1 MNFQTQYRSH
11 ERFVSNVGTPIKD
24 VLSPVFDKEGRMSL
38 EKVGEENL
46 YDYIQSHRESVD
58 IQCIIKRCAM
68 GDTAALSRRQG
79 MYGDFT
85 QFPSTYA
92 ETLNAMRHAEEYFKS
107 LDVETRAKFNHDFN
121 QFIASMDNP
130 EFAQM
135 MGWAKA
141 QDESAASSVPAP
153 AAPALAPEGGVS
165 E

>member
-1 MNFQTQYRSH
+1 MEFQTQYRSH
-11 ERFVSNVGTPIKD
+11 ERFRSNVGSSVKD

-38 EKVGEENL
+38 EKVGEEDL

-58 IQCIIKRCAM
+58 IQSIIKRCSM
-68 GDTAALSRRQG
+68 GDISALSRRQG

-85 QFPSTYA
+85 EFPSTYA
-92 ETLNAMRHAEEYFKS
+92 ETLNAMRHAEEYFNS

-141 QDESAASSVPAP
+141 QDMTAAATAAASDQK
-153 AAPALAPEGGVS
+153 EGAS